1 MTNTDRSFVP
11 ISSALK
17 NNKEERKLFTL
28 FENFSLP
35 ILGCMGENSYSKP
48 GNGIESR
55 ERILQATRARLKQ
68 DGIIGLRVADVAK
81 DAETSITLIYKYY
94 RDRDGLLAQ
103 VLGDMYAEFRLSFHT
118 KIEEWL
124 ATKDSLTL
132 EEFAYLMPN
141 PEEETK
147 HARDFRVQ
155 VLATALENPEL
166 HKNIKAETTNM
177 YRWMRDT
184 IEANRHKL
192 PEEDRGFDIRFMTLT
207 MFNIMFVY
215 YDLVDEDKISADDYR
230 AMLVNQIRNSARNT
244 VSS

>member
-1 MTNTDRSFVP
+1 MPASTTS
-11 ISSALK
+11 
-17 NNKEERKLFTL
+17 
-28 FENFSLP
+28 SLP
-35 ILGCMGENSYSKP
+35 DSK
-48 GNGIESR
+48 S
-55 ERILQATRARLKQ
+55 RILESARAELNSQ
-68 DGIIGLRVADVAK
+68 GILGLRVSEVAK
-81 DAETSITLIYKYY
+81 NADTSITLIYRYFT
-94 RDRDGLLAQ
+94 DRDGLLAR
-103 VLGDMYAEFRLSFHT
+103 VLGDMYDEFRITFQN
-118 KIEEWL
+118 KVNQWL
-124 ATKDSLTL
+124 AITDEITI
-132 EEFAYLMPN
+132 EQFVCLMPN
-141 PEEETK
+141 PAEETK

-166 HKNIKAETTNM
+166 HKSIKDETTNM

-192 PEEDRGFDIRFMTLT
+192 PVEDQGFDIRFFTVI

>member
-1 MTNTDRSFVP
+1 
-11 ISSALK
+11 
-17 NNKEERKLFTL
+17 
-28 FENFSLP
+28 
-35 ILGCMGENSYSKP
+35 MGENGYSKP
-48 GNGIESR
+48 GNEIDSR
-55 ERILQATRARLKQ
+55 ERILIATRARIKQ

-81 DAETSITLIYKYY
+81 DAETSITLIYKYH
-94 RDRDGLLAQ
+94 RDRDGLLAR
-103 VLGDMYAEFRLSFHT
+103 VLGDMYSEFRASFHI

-132 EEFAYLMPN
+132 EEFVLLMPN

-166 HKNIKAETTNM
+166 HKNIKAETEKM

-192 PEEDRGFDIRFMTLT
+192 PVEDQGFDIRFFTVI

-215 YDLVDEDKISADDYR
+215 YDLVDEDKVSADEYR
-230 AMLVNQIRNSARNT
+230 AMLIAQIRNSARNT

>member
-1 MTNTDRSFVP
+1 MLKTD
-11 ISSALK
+11 
-17 NNKEERKLFTL
+17 
-28 FENFSLP
+28 
-35 ILGCMGENSYSKP
+35 
-48 GNGIESR
+48 SR
-55 ERILQATRARLKQ
+55 QRILQATRARIKQ
-68 DGIIGLRVADVAK
+68 DGIIGLRVSDVSN

-103 VLGDMYAEFRLSFHT
+103 VLGDMYSEFRAEFHA
-118 KIEEWL
+118 KIEDWL

-132 EEFAYLMPN
+132 EEFVYLMPN

-147 HARDFRVQ
+147 YARDFRLQ

-166 HKNIKAETTNM
+166 HANIKAETTNM

-192 PEEDRGFDIRFMTLT
+192 PEADRGFDARFLT
-207 MFNIMFVY
+207 VIMFNIMFVY
-215 YDLVDEDKISADDYR
+215 YDLVDDDKLSADDYR

>member
-1 MTNTDRSFVP
+1 
-11 ISSALK
+11 
-17 NNKEERKLFTL
+17 
-28 FENFSLP
+28 
-35 ILGCMGENSYSKP
+35 MGEIGYSKP
-48 GNGIESR
+48 GNEIDSR
-55 ERILQATRARLKQ
+55 ERILIATRARIKQ

-81 DAETSITLIYKYY
+81 DAETSITLIYKYH
-94 RDRDGLLAQ
+94 RDRDGLLAR
-103 VLGDMYAEFRLSFHT
+103 VLGDMYSEFRASFHI

-132 EEFAYLMPN
+132 EEFVLLMPN

-166 HKNIKAETTNM
+166 HKSIKAETEKM

-192 PEEDRGFDIRFMTLT
+192 PVEDQGFDIRFFTVI

-215 YDLVDEDKISADDYR
+215 YDLVDEDKVSADEYR
-230 AMLVNQIRNSARNT
+230 AMLIAQIRNSARNT
-244 VSS
+244 ISS

>member
-1 MTNTDRSFVP
+1 
-11 ISSALK
+11 
-17 NNKEERKLFTL
+17 
-28 FENFSLP
+28 
-35 ILGCMGENSYSKP
+35 MGENGYSKP
-48 GNGIESR
+48 GNEIDSR
-55 ERILQATRARLKQ
+55 ERILIATRARIKQ
-68 DGIIGLRVADVAK
+68 DGIIGLRVADVEK
-81 DAETSITLIYKYY
+81 DAETSITLIYKYH
-94 RDRDGLLAQ
+94 RDRDGLLAR
-103 VLGDMYAEFRLSFHT
+103 VLGDMYSEFRASFHI

-132 EEFAYLMPN
+132 EEFVLLMPN

-166 HKNIKAETTNM
+166 HKSIKAETEKM

-192 PEEDRGFDIRFMTLT
+192 PVEDQGFDIRFFTVI

-215 YDLVDEDKISADDYR
+215 YDLVDEDKVSADEYR
-230 AMLVNQIRNSARNT
+230 AMLIAQIRNSARNT
-244 VSS
+244 LSS

>member
-1 MTNTDRSFVP
+1 
-11 ISSALK
+11 
-17 NNKEERKLFTL
+17 
-28 FENFSLP
+28 
-35 ILGCMGENSYSKP
+35 MGENGYSKP
-48 GNGIESR
+48 GNEIDSR
-55 ERILQATRARLKQ
+55 ERILIATRARIKQ

-81 DAETSITLIYKYY
+81 DAETSITLIYKYH
-94 RDRDGLLAQ
+94 RDRDGLLAR
-103 VLGDMYAEFRLSFHT
+103 VLGDMYSEFRASFHI

-132 EEFAYLMPN
+132 EEFVLLMPN

-166 HKNIKAETTNM
+166 HKSIKAETEKM

-192 PEEDRGFDIRFMTLT
+192 PVEDQGFDIRFFTVI

-215 YDLVDEDKISADDYR
+215 YDLVDEDKVSDDEYR
-230 AMLVNQIRNSARNT
+230 AMLIAQIRNSARNT

>member
-1 MTNTDRSFVP
+1 MLKTD
-11 ISSALK
+11 
-17 NNKEERKLFTL
+17 
-28 FENFSLP
+28 
-35 ILGCMGENSYSKP
+35 
-48 GNGIESR
+48 SR
-55 ERILQATRARLKQ
+55 QRILQATRARIKQ
-68 DGIIGLRVADVAK
+68 DGIIGLRVSDVSN

-103 VLGDMYAEFRLSFHT
+103 VLGDMYSEFRAEFHA
-118 KIEEWL
+118 KIEDWL

-132 EEFAYLMPN
+132 EEFVYLMPN

-147 HARDFRVQ
+147 YARDFRLQ
-155 VLATALENPEL
+155 VLATALENPAL
-166 HKNIKAETTNM
+166 HARIKSETTNM

-192 PEEDRGFDIRFMTLT
+192 PEADRGFDARFLT
-207 MFNIMFVY
+207 VIMFNIMFVY
-215 YDLVDEDKISADDYR
+215 YDLVDDDKLSADDYR

>member
-1 MTNTDRSFVP
+1 M
-11 ISSALK
+11 
-17 NNKEERKLFTL
+17 
-28 FENFSLP
+28 
-35 ILGCMGENSYSKP
+35 
-48 GNGIESR
+48 
-55 ERILQATRARLKQ
+55 
-68 DGIIGLRVADVAK
+68 AK

-103 VLGDMYAEFRLSFHT
+103 ALGDMYEEFRTAFQT
-118 KIEEWL
+118 KIDNWL
-124 ATKDSLTL
+124 ATTPNLTL
-132 EEFAYLMPN
+132 EDFAMLMPN

-166 HKNIKAETTNM
+166 HISIKAETEKM

-192 PEEDRGFDIRFMTLT
+192 PVEDQGFDIRFFTVI

-215 YDLVDEDKISADDYR
+215 YDLVDEDKISADEYR
-230 AMLVNQIRNSARNT
+230 SMLIAQIRNSARNT

>member
-1 MTNTDRSFVP
+1 
-11 ISSALK
+11 
-17 NNKEERKLFTL
+17 
-28 FENFSLP
+28 
-35 ILGCMGENSYSKP
+35 MGENGYSKLD
-48 GNGIESR
+48 NEIDSR
-55 ERILQATRARLKQ
+55 ERILIATRARIKQ

-81 DAETSITLIYKYY
+81 DAETSITLIYKYH
-94 RDRDGLLAQ
+94 RDRDGLLAR
-103 VLGDMYAEFRLSFHT
+103 VLGDMYSEFRASFHI

-132 EEFAYLMPN
+132 EEFVLLMPN

-166 HKNIKAETTNM
+166 HKNIKAETENM

-192 PEEDRGFDIRFMTLT
+192 PVADQGFDIRFFTVI

-244 VSS
+244 LSS

>member
-1 MTNTDRSFVP
+1 
-11 ISSALK
+11 
-17 NNKEERKLFTL
+17 
-28 FENFSLP
+28 
-35 ILGCMGENSYSKP
+35 MGENGYSKP
-48 GNGIESR
+48 GNGIQSR
-55 ERILQATRARLKQ
+55 ERILQATRARIKQ
-68 DGIIGLRVADVAK
+68 DGIIGLRVADIAN

-103 VLGDMYAEFRLSFHT
+103 VLGDMYAEFRAAFHA
-118 KIEEWL
+118 KIEGWL

-132 EEFAYLMPN
+132 EEFVHLLPN

-166 HKNIKAETTNM
+166 HKNIKAETEKM

-184 IEANRHKL
+184 IEAKRHKL
-192 PEEDRGFDIRFMTLT
+192 PVEDQGFDIRFFTVI
-207 MFNIMFVY
+207 MFNMMFVY

-230 AMLVNQIRNSARNT
+230 AMLVNQIRNSARNQA
-244 VSS
+244 VSIA

>member
-1 MTNTDRSFVP
+1 
-11 ISSALK
+11 
-17 NNKEERKLFTL
+17 
-28 FENFSLP
+28 
-35 ILGCMGENSYSKP
+35 MGEIGYSKP
-48 GNGIESR
+48 GNEIDSR
-55 ERILQATRARLKQ
+55 ERILIATRARIKQ

-81 DAETSITLIYKYY
+81 DAETSITLIYKYH
-94 RDRDGLLAQ
+94 RDRDGLLAR
-103 VLGDMYAEFRLSFHT
+103 VLGDMYSEFRASFHI

-132 EEFAYLMPN
+132 EEFVLLMPN

-166 HKNIKAETTNM
+166 HKSIKAETEKM

-192 PEEDRGFDIRFMTLT
+192 PVEDQGFDIRFFTVI